1 MRYFLGA
8 RIEKDNVFDPLR
20 QIKRRAD
27 LGIFLLVVLAQHF
40 QHRFGDLRIGFVDV
54 RRLFTENRQVG
65 TL

>member
-1 MRYFLGA
+1 
-8 RIEKDNVFDPLR
+8 LR